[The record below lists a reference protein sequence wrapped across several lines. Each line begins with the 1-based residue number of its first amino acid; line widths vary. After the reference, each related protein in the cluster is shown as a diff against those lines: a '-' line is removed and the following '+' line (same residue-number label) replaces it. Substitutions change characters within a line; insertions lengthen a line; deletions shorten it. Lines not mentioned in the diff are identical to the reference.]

1 MYVTSQGNKCTKAGS
16 AVVQGGAERLELHKP
31 VYQRLNLGLI
41 TFSSALMAVMS
52 VNLELLRP
60 WALVIG
66 SAECSAAAT
75 IPAFFYAVT
84 SGHYLQ
90 PVQILKARPAF
101 SFTSISITRSFQPD
115 KARCIAACPLNI
127 HPLLS

>member
-1 MYVTSQGNKCTKAGS
+1 M
-16 AVVQGGAERLELHKP
+16 QGGAERLELHKP
-31 VYQRLNLGLI
+31 VHQRLNLGLI

-101 SFTSISITRSFQPD
+101 NLPRFLLYPQSSQLTRLGAWLQF
-115 KARCIAACPLNI
+115 L
-127 HPLLS
+127 